1 MNADDLLDYALGQ
14 TEPDRL
20 EALDLELANDP
31 LASHRLFALTNA
43 LSNRLADDGEDFEPP
58 SDLRART
65 MNRLQE
71 ATRPQ
76 RRTLQD
82 LVPVR
87 VPFRWADFGVA
98 AGIFVASLLTLLPQ
112 VQRTRL
118 TANTA
123 ACAANLQQL
132 GMALTRYALV
142 HNSYPYASSN
152 CSAPY
157 AGTYALQLNDAQLLP
172 NSRVL
177 DCPCNGDNHIPDPL
191 PSHSALC
198 AMKSA
203 RNAPCLHKLDYAY
216 SLGMNHNGHTGP
228 PPLHANDLIPLLADR
243 PPYYDS
249 VQILSGNSP
258 VHHGRG
264 QNVLFTGGHVK
275 WHPDRHS
282 GADADIFLNAHR
294 KAAPGVNIYD
304 TVLAPGITRYDGK

>member
-1 MNADDLLDYALGQ
+1 MNADDLLDYALDQ
-14 TEPDRL
+14 SEPDRL
-20 EALDLELANDP
+20 EALDREFAADP
-31 LASHRLFALTNA
+31 LALQRLLALRQA
-43 LSNRLADDGEDFEPP
+43 LSNRLADDGEDFKPP
-58 SDLRART
+58 VDLRART
-65 MNRLQE
+65 LNALLE
-71 ATRPQ
+71 ATRPR
-76 RRTLQD
+76 RRTFQD

-98 AGIFVASLLTLLPQ
+98 AGIFVASLLTLMPQ

-157 AGTYALQLNDAQLLP
+157 AGTYALQLNDAHLLP
-172 NSRVL
+172 NARVL
-177 DCPCNGDNHIPDPL
+177 DCPCNGDNHIPNPL

-198 AMKSA
+198 AMKLA

-216 SLGMNHNGHTGP
+216 SLGVNHNGQGGP
-228 PPLHANDLIPLLADR
+228 PPLHEDDLIPLLADR
-243 PPYYDS
+243 PPYFDS

-275 WHPDRHS
+275 WHPDRRS
-282 GADADIFLNAHR
+282 GVDADIFLNDR
-294 KAAPGVNIYD
+294 RQAAPGVNVHD
-304 TVLAPGITRYDGK
+304 AVLAPGITRYDGR